1 MAEFEGFS
9 EEAITILLDIRFN
22 NNKEWYD
29 ANKDRYKQYVH
40 EPMAEFAERVYAI
53 LHDRHEEFTDK
64 AKICRIFRDV
74 RFSKNKQRYKDSKW
88 FFFREGSISTIEY
101 PKPNYFFEIKAEKY
115 VYGLGFWAKAK
126 HMELFRE
133 NVRSNPSALCEMVDV
148 YNAQNVFSLSGD
160 MYKKKFQEDVE
171 EPLRDWYLRKE
182 FTFVAE
188 RSIDDI
194 LFSPA
199 IVDRVAADFLKLYPV
214 YDYFSQI
221 MRNVASEDSD
231 NRYNRS

>member
-1 MAEFEGFS
+1 MAVFEGFS
-9 EEAITILLDIRFN
+9 EEAVNVLLDIRFN
-22 NNKEWYD
+22 NNKEWYE

-40 EPMAEFAERVYAI
+40 EPMVDFADRVYDI
-53 LHDRHEEFTDK
+53 MHKSQEEFTDK

-101 PKPNYFFEIKAEKY
+101 PKPNYFFELKAENY

-133 NVRSNPSALCEMVDV
+133 NVRNNPSALGEMIDV
-148 YNAQNVFSLSGD
+148 YEAQNVFKLTGD
-160 MYKKKFQEDVE
+160 KYKKKFLEDVE
-171 EPLRDWYLRKE
+171 EPLKDWYLHKE
-182 FTFVAE
+182 FTFVVD
-188 RSIDDI
+188 RPVDDV
-194 LFSPA
+194 LFSPE
-199 IVDRVAADFLKLYPV
+199 IVNMVAEDFLKLYPI

-221 MRNVASEDSD
+221 MSNVVPEE
-231 NRYNRS
+231 RYHR